1 MKLKYNSE
9 LNLKKIT
16 FIYATVALLLTAV
29 IQQKSQHL
37 VWCV

>member
-1 MKLKYNSE
+1 MRVKLKYNNE

-29 IQQKSQHL
+29 TGQKNQHL
-37 VWCV
+37 V

>member
-29 IQQKSQHL
+29 TQQNHRHL
-37 VWCV
+37 V